1 MFIFAGKTLNI
12 YEMKPQDYEKLI
24 MKNHHN
30 ASNQKA
36 PDTFENGINIEVKNI
51 AKLYKLAVGT
61 DHLQRKETFIALKD
75 HDDNFYNK
83 PSCPLINPTKNE
95 L

>member
-12 YEMKPQDYEKLI
+12 YEMKPQDYEKII

-61 DHLQRKETFIALKD
+61 DHLQRKETHCFKRSRRQLLQQTIM
-75 HDDNFYNK
+75 
-83 PSCPLINPTKNE
+83 PLD
-95 L
+95 